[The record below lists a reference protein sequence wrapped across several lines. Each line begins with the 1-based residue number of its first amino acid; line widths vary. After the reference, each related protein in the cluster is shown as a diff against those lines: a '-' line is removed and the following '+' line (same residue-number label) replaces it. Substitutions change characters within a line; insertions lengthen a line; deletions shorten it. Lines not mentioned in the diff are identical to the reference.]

1 MEENKTG
8 KYFKYAIGEII
19 LVVIGILIA
28 LSINNWNENRKSEYV
43 KQNYYKQLLID
54 MEADKYYA
62 RLMISALDS
71 SITKH
76 KNYLETLKQ
85 PYINPNESFN
95 KVWKNNL
102 ATKNLEFKTSTI
114 KSLIN
119 TGDISLLESN
129 LQNKLTNYDG
139 SKAQTLNLSIASNDM
154 ANNIYQSAFI
164 SGFLLQFSLEQQPEF
179 VKYLDIENNM
189 PEIFIKINGY
199 LTLRTYGEKGTVS
212 RLNNLI
218 EDADIIIELINSKL
232 KE

>member
-1 MEENKTG
+1 
-8 KYFKYAIGEII
+8 
-19 LVVIGILIA
+19 
-28 LSINNWNENRKSEYV
+28 
-43 KQNYYKQLLID
+43 
-54 MEADKYYA
+54 
-62 RLMISALDS
+62 
-71 SITKH
+71 
-76 KNYLETLKQ
+76 
-85 PYINPNESFN
+85 
-95 KVWKNNL
+95 
-102 ATKNLEFKTSTI
+102 
-114 KSLIN
+114 
-119 TGDISLLESN
+119 
-129 LQNKLTNYDG
+129 
-139 SKAQTLNLSIASNDM
+139 M